1 MILSTYVKMK
11 RGGNMNKRKDTL
23 TGWLFI
29 APMLI
34 AFLIFVAFPF
44 FASLGLS
51 FTKWNFIGG
60 WKKLKWI
67 GLENFEDL
75 LGDGRFLQAIN
86 NTFVYA
92 AATVPTSIIAALGL
106 AYLLNNKVY
115 FKKTLRMAFF
125 IPYISNTVALAA
137 VFKFLFNREGIINRG
152 LNALI
157 GMEPL
162 NWMTTPSV
170 NKIPV
175 ILLVVW
181 TAIGYELVIYMAAL
195 QNVPKN
201 LYEAAD
207 IDGATG
213 WSKFWKITFPMISPT
228 TFYLCIVRFIAVFKI
243 FSSVNIMTLGTSQAS
258 NTSIVQQIYTSA
270 FSKYQFGYAS
280 AQAMVL
286 FVMILIITRIQFFTQ
301 KKWVHY

>member
-1 MILSTYVKMK
+1 
-11 RGGNMNKRKDTL
+11 MNKRKESL

-34 AFLIFVAFPF
+34 AFLVFVAFPF
-44 FASLGLS
+44 FASIGLS

-115 FKKTLRMAFF
+115 FKKTMRMAFF

-152 LNALI
+152 LNGLI

-162 NWMTTPSV
+162 NWITTPSV

-175 ILLVVW
+175 ILLVAW

-195 QNVPKN
+195 QNVPRN

-207 IDGATG
+207 IDGASG
-213 WSKFWKITFPMISPT
+213 WSKFWQITFPMISPT

-258 NTSIVQQIYTSA
+258 NTSIVQQIYSAA

-280 AQAMVL
+280 AEAMVL
-286 FVMILIITRIQFFTQ
+286 FVMILIITRLQFFAQ

>member
-1 MILSTYVKMK
+1 
-11 RGGNMNKRKDTL
+11 MNKRKDTL

>member
-1 MILSTYVKMK
+1 
-11 RGGNMNKRKDTL
+11 MNKRKESL

-34 AFLIFVAFPF
+34 AFLVFVAFPF
-44 FASLGLS
+44 FASIGLS

-115 FKKTLRMAFF
+115 FKKTMRMAFF

-152 LNALI
+152 LNSLI

-162 NWMTTPSV
+162 NWITTPSV

-195 QNVPKN
+195 QNVPRN

-207 IDGATG
+207 IDGASG
-213 WSKFWKITFPMISPT
+213 WSKFWQITFPMISPT

-258 NTSIVQQIYTSA
+258 NTSIVQQIYSAA

-280 AQAMVL
+280 AEAMVL
-286 FVMILIITRIQFFTQ
+286 FVMILIITRLQFFAQ

>member
-1 MILSTYVKMK
+1 
-11 RGGNMNKRKDTL
+11 MNKRKESL

-34 AFLIFVAFPF
+34 AFLVFVAFPF

-162 NWMTTPSV
+162 NWITTPSV

>member
-1 MILSTYVKMK
+1 
-11 RGGNMNKRKDTL
+11 MNKRKESL

-34 AFLIFVAFPF
+34 AFLVFVAFPF
-44 FASLGLS
+44 FASIGLS

-162 NWMTTPSV
+162 NWITTPSV

-258 NTSIVQQIYTSA
+258 NTSIVQQIYTAA

-280 AQAMVL
+280 AEAMVL

>member
-11 RGGNMNKRKDTL
+11 RGGNMNKRKDKL

-34 AFLIFVAFPF
+34 AFLMFVDFPF

-181 TAIGYELVIYMAAL
+181 TTIGYELVIYMAAL

-201 LYEAAD
+201 LYETAD
-207 IDGATG
+207 IDARA
-213 WSKFWKITFPMISPT
+213 I
-228 TFYLCIVRFIAVFKI
+228 
-243 FSSVNIMTLGTSQAS
+243 
-258 NTSIVQQIYTSA
+258 SA
-270 FSKYQFGYAS
+270 F
-280 AQAMVL
+280 L
-286 FVMILIITRIQFFTQ
+286 RRLCCP
-301 KKWVHY
+301 

>member
-1 MILSTYVKMK
+1 
-11 RGGNMNKRKDTL
+11 MNKRKESL

-34 AFLIFVAFPF
+34 AFLVFVAFPF
-44 FASLGLS
+44 FASIGLS

-115 FKKTLRMAFF
+115 FKKTMRMAFF

-152 LNALI
+152 LNGLI

-162 NWMTTPSV
+162 NWITTPSV

-195 QNVPKN
+195 QNVPRN

-207 IDGATG
+207 IDGASG
-213 WSKFWKITFPMISPT
+213 WSKFWQITFPMISPT

-258 NTSIVQQIYTSA
+258 NTSIVQQVYSAA

-280 AQAMVL
+280 AEAMVL
-286 FVMILIITRIQFFTQ
+286 FVMILIITRLQFFAQ

>member
-1 MILSTYVKMK
+1 
-11 RGGNMNKRKDTL
+11 MNKRKESL

-34 AFLIFVAFPF
+34 AFLVFVAFPF

-162 NWMTTPSV
+162 NWITTPSV

-258 NTSIVQQIYTSA
+258 NTSIVQQIYSAA

-280 AQAMVL
+280 AEAMVL
-286 FVMILIITRIQFFTQ
+286 FVMILIITRLQFFAQ

>member
-1 MILSTYVKMK
+1 M
-11 RGGNMNKRKDTL
+11 
-23 TGWLFI
+23 
-29 APMLI
+29 
-34 AFLIFVAFPF
+34 
-44 FASLGLS
+44 
-51 FTKWNFIGG
+51 
-60 WKKLKWI
+60 
-67 GLENFEDL
+67 
-75 LGDGRFLQAIN
+75 
-86 NTFVYA
+86 YA

-115 FKKTLRMAFF
+115 FKKTMRMAFF

-152 LNALI
+152 LNGLI

-162 NWMTTPSV
+162 NWITTPSV

-195 QNVPKN
+195 QNVPRN
-201 LYEAAD
+201 LYEVAD
-207 IDGATG
+207 IDGASG
-213 WSKFWKITFPMISPT
+213 WSKFWQITFPMISPT

-258 NTSIVQQIYTSA
+258 NTSIVQQIYSAA

-280 AQAMVL
+280 AEAMVL
-286 FVMILIITRIQFFTQ
+286 FVMILIITRLQFFAQ

>member
-1 MILSTYVKMK
+1 
-11 RGGNMNKRKDTL
+11 MNKRKESL

-34 AFLIFVAFPF
+34 AFLVFVAFPF
-44 FASLGLS
+44 FASIGLS

-115 FKKTLRMAFF
+115 FKKTMRMAFF

-152 LNALI
+152 LNGLI

-162 NWMTTPSV
+162 NWITTPSV

-195 QNVPKN
+195 QNVPRN

-207 IDGATG
+207 IDGASG
-213 WSKFWKITFPMISPT
+213 WSKFWQITFPMISPT

-243 FSSVNIMTLGTSQAS
+243 FSSVNIITLGTSQAS
-258 NTSIVQQIYTSA
+258 NTSIVQQIYSAA

-280 AQAMVL
+280 AEAMVL
-286 FVMILIITRIQFFTQ
+286 FVMILIITRLQFFAQ